1 MKITDIDQVYKTGAG
16 CLLLSRDTE
25 NFLLIQRSEYV
36 PAPNV
41 WGLPG
46 GKLDKNEEPEF
57 AAKRELYEETGIN
70 LLSRQFSLIYKN
82 EVHAPRFTF
91 YTYACIV
98 ENEMTPKL
106 NWESSDFVWCNMS
119 SLPTPLHWGV
129 SQLLHNNI
137 AGNLLK
143 RMLDQKASVDN

>member
-1 MKITDIDQVYKTGAG
+1 MKLKEFERTYKIGAG

-36 PAPNV
+36 STPNV

-46 GKLDKNEEPEF
+46 GKLDENETPEF

-70 LLSRQFSLIYKN
+70 CQSTPLSLIYTN
-82 EVHAPRFTF
+82 EVHAPRFKF

-98 ENEMTPKL
+98 DTELVPKL

-119 SLPTPLHWGV
+119 SLPTPIHWGV

-143 RMLDQKASVDN
+143 RLLGQ